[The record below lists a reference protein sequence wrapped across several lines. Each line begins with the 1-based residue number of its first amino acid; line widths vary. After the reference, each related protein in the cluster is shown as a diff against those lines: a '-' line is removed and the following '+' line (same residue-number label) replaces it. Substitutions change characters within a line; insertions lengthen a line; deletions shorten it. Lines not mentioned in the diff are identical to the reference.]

1 MKEMSVPIAILWI
14 FLAIMTLISFVEASG
29 HPTFRLSFSRIVR
42 AVSIP
47 ILLGLLIQFNSLYLA
62 PIANSTLWQS
72 FSASKVGNGF
82 LFFLLIAFFSVG
94 AVPLLFAVCAL
105 IGSQLTEL
113 PAFKNAKSQKEEL
126 DDQRLI

>member
-47 ILLGLLIQFNSLYLA
+47 ILLGLLIQFNSLYLS

-72 FSASKVGNGF
+72 FSASKFGNGF
-82 LFFLLIAFFSVG
+82 IFALMIAFFSMG
-94 AVPLLFAVCAL
+94 AVPLLFAVVAL
-105 IGSQLTEL
+105 ICAQLTEI
-113 PAFKNAKSQKEEL
+113 PAFKTGNTQQVES
-126 DDQRLI
+126 DDQRSI